1 MKYHFDSKVKL
12 SEESEYKSLYK
23 WFLQEVNDQGVAQG
37 EKLIPYN
44 GYMNFSA
51 SELRITRKIESYI
64 NHIMAIFDGDQP
76 QKKEIKSTEI
86 ISGVLHNGFCRD
98 GKELDGYTRFE
109 MIGTDREIE
118 CISLTIEP
126 IDDGGKE
133 GCKLDGII
141 SYSSDGFT
149 QEDYLLIRFYVK
161 RERFDMLAK
170 AIDNN
175 SVSLANISIDHVSG
189 FYASWS
195 PPDYDASLV
204 KVLMHEHDEIL
215 TYDNCD
221 IDPPRLGLV
230 DSFDIS
236 FVTRCPLNFKQDY
249 TPTNVHE
256 LFKDEE
262 KEIESK
268 EDKTE
273 KLLSQIMAL
282 QASLI
287 SLKKPLWFIVIILSL
302 LVVKA
307 L

>member
-23 WFLQEVNDQGVAQG
+23 WFIQEVNNQGEAQG

-44 GYMNFSA
+44 GDMNFSA
-51 SELRITRKIESYI
+51 SELRITRKIES
-64 NHIMAIFDGDQP
+64 HIMAFFDGDQP

-118 CISLTIEP
+118 RISLIIVP

-133 GCKLDGII
+133 VCKLDGII
-141 SYSSDGFT
+141 SYSSYGFT
-149 QEDYLLIRFYVK
+149 QDDYLSISFYVK

-175 SVSLANISIDHVSG
+175 SVSLVNISIDHVNG

-195 PPDYDASLV
+195 PDYDASLV
-204 KVLMHEHDEIL
+204 KVLTHEHDEIL

-221 IDPPRLGLV
+221 IDLPKLGVV

-249 TPTNVHE
+249 TPTNMHE

-273 KLLSQIMAL
+273 KLLSQIMAS

>member
-12 SEESEYKSLYK
+12 SEESEYKNLYK
-23 WFLQEVNDQGVAQG
+23 WFLQEVNDQGAAQD
-37 EKLIPYN
+37 KKFIPYN

-51 SELRITRKIESYI
+51 SELRIERKIDSYL
-64 NHIMAIFDGDQP
+64 MGFFDDDQP
-76 QKKEIKSTEI
+76 QKKEIRSTEI

-98 GKELDGYTRFE
+98 GKELDGYTCFK
-109 MIGTDREIE
+109 MIGTNRKIE
-118 CISLTIEP
+118 RISLIIEP

-141 SYSSDGFT
+141 SYSSDSFT
-149 QEDYLLIRFYVK
+149 QDDFLLISFYVK

-175 SVSLANISIDHVSG
+175 SISSARISINKVSG

-195 PPDYDASLV
+195 PDGDASLV
-204 KVLMHEHDEIL
+204 KVLTHEHDEIL
-215 TYDNCD
+215 THDNCD
-221 IDPPRLGLV
+221 IEPPRLGFA
-230 DSFDIS
+230 DSFDIF

-249 TPTNVHE
+249 TPTNVYE

-262 KEIESK
+262 TEIEPK
-268 EDKTE
+268 KNKTE
-273 KLLSQIMAL
+273 QLLYQIAASQAQL
-282 QASLI
+282 T
-287 SLKKPLWFIVIILSL
+287 SLKKPLWLIVILLSL

-307 L
+307 FF